1 MLHDKR
7 QEMEIITL
15 KIPLNYLKCFYGLH
29 KCTVSS
35 VLIYTDI

>member
-15 KIPLNYLKCFYGLH
+15 KPTLNSLKCFSGLN

-35 VLIYTDI
+35 VLIYTGI

>member
-1 MLHDKR
+1 MLHEKR

-15 KIPLNYLKCFYGLH
+15 KTPLNSPKCFYGLN